1 MAENVVTVSGSK
13 VTLNGKTVSVINQHH
28 VTGTYAAQ
36 IAKNGCGACCAAMAL
51 TLMGKKVTP
60 ANVIGKGV
68 ALWGEWKKSCTLSGI
83 GIQTIIKK
91 YGYKAKYYKVSTL
104 NRPAIKRTI
113 NKALKAGRPVIC
125 WTGRGFSSGDHYV
138 LAVGYNKLG
147 RVVVANSGK
156 RGPVNIVTL
165 DALCKTLKEG
175 NGKDKG
181 WYSTVRGSA
190 GVVVV
195 WRKPNAKKAKA
206 KGVKSDKTA
215 YDLRTLKRGAKGQ
228 QVKVLQKLI
237 GGLPVGGAFGEKT
250 ENRVKAY
257 QKKHELPQT
266 GIVDRKLWE
275 MLLK

>member
-1 MAENVVTVSGSK
+1 MAGNVVTVSGSK
-13 VTLNGKTVSVINQHH
+13 VTINGETVSVINQHH

-51 TLMGKKVTP
+51 TLMGKKATP

-68 ALWGEWKKSCTLSGI
+68 ALWGKWKKSCTLSGI

-181 WYSTVRGSA
+181 WYSTVKGSS

-195 WRKPNAKKAKA
+195 WRKQTVKKAKA
-206 KGVKSDKTA
+206 KGVKSNMAD

-257 QKKHELPQT
+257 QKKHKLSQT